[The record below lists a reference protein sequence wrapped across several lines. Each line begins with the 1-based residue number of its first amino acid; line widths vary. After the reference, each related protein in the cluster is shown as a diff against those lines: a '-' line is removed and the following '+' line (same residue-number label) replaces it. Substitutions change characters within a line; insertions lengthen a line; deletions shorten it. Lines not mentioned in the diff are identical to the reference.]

1 MSQID
6 YDALVQTALR
16 QAVKGILEM
25 VKKKGLTGSHH
36 FYITFRTDHPEAV
49 LPQYLIE
56 RHPEEITIVL
66 QYQFWNLT
74 VSPVGFDVTLSF
86 NDVHEGL
93 HVPFDA
99 MTSFVD
105 PSVKFGL
112 QFVPIMTPGR
122 GKKFSPVG
130 VQQDKVS
137 SQDDIT
143 TSEKE
148 ETAESNVIMLDA
160 FRKK

>member
-1 MSQID
+1 M
-6 YDALVQTALR
+6 
-16 QAVKGILEM
+16 
-25 VKKKGLTGSHH
+25 
-36 FYITFRTDHPEAV
+36 
-49 LPQYLIE
+49 
-56 RHPEEITIVL
+56 
-66 QYQFWNLT
+66 
-74 VSPVGFDVTLSF
+74 TLSF

-122 GKKFSPVG
+122 GKKFSAVG

-143 TSEKE
+143 ASEKE
-148 ETAESNVIMLDA
+148 ETAGSNVIMLDA